1 MQGLCGEKGWGCG
14 PVQGVKSVCGR
25 ACCRRHRS
33 GSESQSPGEVG
44 ERATCVCPP
53 RAAGPHPVWGRR
65 CHRISNGSC
74 RCGRGSGDAPLGC
87 VCSGDCWER
96 NGFERGEKWCCARL
110 GGGCCVRVGCDHL
123 GCGLCLYVTKVT
135 PRAGAEGPK
144 EGLKGSQRRQGGQ
157 RRDRASEAANDQDDR
172 GQSCGPLGSI
182 SRAARRLGTRD
193 A

>member
-1 MQGLCGEKGWGCG
+1 MPVRARVWGC
-14 PVQGVKSVCGR
+14 
-25 ACCRRHRS
+25 
-33 GSESQSPGEVG
+33 
-44 ERATCVCPP
+44 
-53 RAAGPHPVWGRR
+53 
-65 CHRISNGSC
+65 
-74 RCGRGSGDAPLGC
+74 PLGLR
-87 VCSGDCWER
+87 V
-96 NGFERGEKWCCARL
+96 L
-110 GGGCCVRVGCDHL
+110 GGLL
-123 GCGLCLYVTKVT
+123 GKERVT